1 MKMGD
6 VTDRM
11 SSLPRNHRGVTARN
25 DLAGSSSLGGGVD
38 LKSVLKDVEPL
49 PGSSMFN
56 AKEVDEV
63 MQSTA
68 KIVGDT
74 NVDWMIRLNAVS
86 FGKMPKDCHL
96 IALSFSL
103 CLTPLILC
111 FVPVEKVPEL
121 VCRSNTS

>member
-11 SSLPRNHRGVTARN
+11 SSLPRNIRGVTARN
-25 DLAGSSSLGGGVD
+25 DTAGGAAGGAD
-38 LKSVLKDVEPL
+38 LKSVLRDVEPL

-86 FGKMPKDCHL
+86 
-96 IALSFSL
+96 
-103 CLTPLILC
+103 
-111 FVPVEKVPEL
+111 
-121 VCRSNTS
+121 